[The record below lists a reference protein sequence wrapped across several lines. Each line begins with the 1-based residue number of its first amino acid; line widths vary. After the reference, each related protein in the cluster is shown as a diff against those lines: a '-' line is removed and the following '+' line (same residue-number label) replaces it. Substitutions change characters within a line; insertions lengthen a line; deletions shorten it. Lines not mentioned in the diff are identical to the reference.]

1 MEVLQAPLD
10 KKKIEL
16 NDAYMSAWKV
26 RGHLGEVTQTA
37 TMAIEGFL
45 DSSFVFIEQHTKC
58 RWAFTNAETQRC
70 EISLHVRIY

>member
-1 MEVLQAPLD
+1 MFEPCSSKWGALWRLGSNTMEVLQAPLD

-37 TMAIEGFL
+37 TMAIEG
-45 DSSFVFIEQHTKC
+45 
-58 RWAFTNAETQRC
+58 
-70 EISLHVRIY
+70 